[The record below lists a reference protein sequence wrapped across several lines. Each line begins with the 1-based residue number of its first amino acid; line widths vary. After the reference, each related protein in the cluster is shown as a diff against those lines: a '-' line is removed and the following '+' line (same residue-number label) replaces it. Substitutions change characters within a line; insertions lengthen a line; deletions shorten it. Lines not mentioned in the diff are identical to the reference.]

1 MELNKAGFALASGSA
16 CSSHS
21 SEISPTLKA
30 MGISEELAYG
40 AVRLSLGLDNTVEEC
55 DEFITSLE
63 KIVLRLNNLVSLTV

>member
-1 MELNKAGFALASGSA
+1 
-16 CSSHS
+16 
-21 SEISPTLKA
+21 